1 MSFENQ
7 LLEWYINNKRDLPWR
22 KNKDP
27 YRVWISEI
35 ILQQTRVAQGEKY
48 FNNFIKKF
56 PSVKSLASSDESEV
70 LKIWKGLGYY
80 NRAINIHKTSREI
93 VNTLNGVFPNTYDE
107 LIKLKGIGDYTAS
120 AISSICFNEYNPVV
134 DGNVLRFLARYYG
147 LKTPVDSLKGQR
159 DIKEIGKTLINK
171 LDNPGDF
178 NQAMMEYGALICTPF
193 PNCESCMFN
202 SKCIAFDNIEVDLI
216 PIKSKRKKQKGRFL
230 NYIVFIDNQKN
241 TIINKRT
248 NKDIWYKLNEFPLI
262 ESKTKIGNI
271 TSLDEF
277 KKLTDFNSLS
287 IKEENKEVYHVKHI
301 LSHQILYISFYQ
313 ISIKE
318 TISSGIHISKLNN
331 YNFPVPI
338 TNFINKLLF

>member
-35 ILQQTRVAQGEKY
+35 ILQQTRVVQGEKY

-56 PSVKSLASSDESEV
+56 PSVEILASSGESEV

-159 DIKEIGKTLINK
+159 DIKKIGKTLINK

-202 SKCIAFDNIEVDLI
+202 SKCIAFDKIEVDLI
-216 PIKSKRKKQKGRFL
+216 PIKSKRKKQKERFL

-241 TIINKRT
+241 TIVNKRT

-271 TSLDEF
+271 TAFDEF

-287 IKEENKEVYHVKHI
+287 IKEENKEVYRVKHI

-313 ISIKE
+313 IIVKE